1 MLAVDPAAQGR
12 GVGELLVRACLE
24 RAVGL
29 GASAMVICTR
39 DFSYPAHRL
48 YARLGFVRMPDR
60 DWTPMPT
67 VHLLVLRLD
76 LPASMS

>member
-1 MLAVDPAAQGR
+1 
-12 GVGELLVRACLE
+12 
-24 RAVGL
+24 
-29 GASAMVICTR
+29 MVICTR